1 MAAAI
6 LLNSCT
12 DAEPPRKT
20 GPIVMGDSSTI
31 VTETDP
37 KYLRDMVADIDIKP
51 NTADTEPVAATTA
64 TPAKTEVKAEEPK
77 PATVEKGFEIDCG
90 SYKIVLAG
98 VGAKEYKKQNA
109 ASASGLSYALTS
121 GNINSSKLIVT
132 GDVKNLAVKQRYQS
146 QLILDGSQGKV
157 ALTDLGLF
165 TSGWNTVKVSG
176 NSAPVAGLNGL
187 QFSSVNNNKIKNAAD
202 RALRKSKASSKTI
215 QAWMKDIRK
224 VNKAGD
230 SPSEIVLNNVQ
241 WQISGTDKSGKSFTK
256 TVRMDVPL

>member
-1 MAAAI
+1 
-6 LLNSCT
+6 
-12 DAEPPRKT
+12 
-20 GPIVMGDSSTI
+20 MGDSSTI

-37 KYLRDMVADIDIKP
+37 KYLRDMVADIEIKP
-51 NTADTEPVAATTA
+51 GNTAPDATPVAE
-64 TPAKTEVKAEEPK
+64 PAKPEVKTEEAK
-77 PATVEKGFEIDCG
+77 PAPLEKGFEIDCG
-90 SYKIVLAG
+90 NYKIVLAG
-98 VGAKEYKKQNA
+98 IDAKEYKKQNA
-109 ASASGLSYALTS
+109 ATASGLSYALTS
-121 GNINSSKLIVT
+121 GNVSNSKLIVS

-176 NSAPVAGLNGL
+176 NSAPVAGLSGL
-187 QFSSVNNNKIKNAAD
+187 QFSSVNNSKIKNAAD
-202 RALRKSKASSKTI
+202 KALRKSKASSKTI
-215 QAWMKDIRK
+215 QASMKDIRK